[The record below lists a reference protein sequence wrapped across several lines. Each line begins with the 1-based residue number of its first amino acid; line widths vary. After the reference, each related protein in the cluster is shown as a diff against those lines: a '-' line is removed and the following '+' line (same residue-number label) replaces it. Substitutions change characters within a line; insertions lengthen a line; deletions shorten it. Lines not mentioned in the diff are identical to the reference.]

1 MTQRSQPT
9 SGSQHRIQADGYAA
23 TYASVGATLR
33 ELTFEG
39 RDLIWSFDADE
50 VRPSMAGA
58 LLTPWPGRTADGRYD
73 FAGDTHQLALSDP
86 SRGNA
91 IHGLIAWHSFECVAR
106 TEDAVTLRGYVEPQR
121 GYPWR
126 LRVELTSNVGTDGL
140 RQLVTVT
147 NESST
152 PAPVGIGT
160 HPYLVIDAPKADAV
174 NGWRLTLPAD
184 EVMSFDDRMLPAA
197 VVPVQSAA
205 DLDFRASREVGTTM
219 LNHAYTALTGTTAQV
234 TDATGRGVEIWWD
247 ADVTWLVAY
256 TADYAEGDATRNSL
270 AIEPMTCPPD
280 ALNSGTDL
288 RVLAPGES
296 TTLEWGI
303 RAL

>member
-1 MTQRSQPT
+1 
-9 SGSQHRIQADGYAA
+9 
-23 TYASVGATLR
+23 
-33 ELTFEG
+33 
-39 RDLIWSFDADE
+39 
-50 VRPSMAGA
+50 MAGA
-58 LLTPWPGRTADGRYD
+58 LLAPWPGRTADGSYE
-73 FAGDTHQLALSDP
+73 FAGARHQLALSDP

-91 IHGLIAWHSFECVAR
+91 IHGLIAWHSFECIAR
-106 TEDAVTLRGYVEPQR
+106 TENAVTLRGYVEPQR

-126 LRVELTSNVGTDGL
+126 LRVEVASSVSADGL
-140 RQLVTVT
+140 RQRITIS

-160 HPYLVIDAPKADAV
+160 HPYLVIDAAVADAV
-174 NGWRLTLPAD
+174 NGWQLTLPAN

-197 VVPVQSAA
+197 VVPVQTAP
-205 DLDFRASREVGTTM
+205 DLDFRAPRPVGSTA
-219 LNHAYTALTGTTAQV
+219 LNHAYTALAGTTAQV
-234 TDATGRGVEIWWD
+234 TDANGRGVEIWWD

-280 ALNSGTDL
+280 ALTSGADL
-288 RVLAPGES
+288 RVLAPGEQ

-303 RAL
+303 RAI